1 MTTDEPN
8 RGEFDLLKQQIQDTR
23 KAFETH
29 DKHCDERS
37 AKIYSKLDRNASE
50 IGSVRTSLAAIKTQ
64 LESLIDSRKVWQK
77 VWSGVIIAAT
87 AGVIVW
93 LVIQLMSTATS

>member
-1 MTTDEPN
+1 MSEDPN
-8 RGEFDLLKQQIQDTR
+8 RGEFDLLKEQIASTR
-23 KAFETH
+23 KAFDSH

-64 LESLIDSRKVWQK
+64 LESLIEGRALWQK
-77 VWSGVIIAAT
+77 VWSGVLIAAT

-93 LVIQLMSTATS
+93 LVVQLMSTAQI